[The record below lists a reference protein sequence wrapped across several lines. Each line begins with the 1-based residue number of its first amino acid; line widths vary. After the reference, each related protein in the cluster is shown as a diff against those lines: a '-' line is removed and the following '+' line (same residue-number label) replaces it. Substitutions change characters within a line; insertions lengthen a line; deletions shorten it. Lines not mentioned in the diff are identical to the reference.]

1 MEDKGKERELQ
12 VNFVHQE
19 AERIELETRGG
30 SKGEYWWLLDGGI
43 TVLYWNAVLKKK
55 RQESQFLVF

>member
-1 MEDKGKERELQ
+1 MVFICAWRIKVKRELQ

-43 TVLYWNAVLKKK
+43 TVLY
-55 RQESQFLVF
+55 